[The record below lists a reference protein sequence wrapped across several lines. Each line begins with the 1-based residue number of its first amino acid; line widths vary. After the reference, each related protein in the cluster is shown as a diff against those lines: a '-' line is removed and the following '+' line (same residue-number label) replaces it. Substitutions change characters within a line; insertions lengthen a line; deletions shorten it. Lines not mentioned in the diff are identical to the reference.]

1 MGLRAAAPPGAAA
14 SIRRAAPR
22 RRASGKL
29 RRGMRLPSQM
39 HKARN
44 QRSRRRAADLEDR
57 QPFERMPLW
66 LRALSSLP
74 LPLWYGFARLIAWLL
89 EYVLRHRHGIINMQL
104 AACFPDRDARWIDA
118 TRRAFFRN
126 FAEVSVE
133 IIKAAT
139 IEPAEIDR
147 RVSFEGAE
155 AARAALDSGQSVI
168 VVTSHNCNWEW
179 TLLKLSIAMGHPLQ
193 GTYKPLTQRFGD
205 RLMLTIR
212 SRFGAE
218 MITARRL
225 LMRVLRYRG
234 PARVIGIV
242 ADQAPTS
249 SAVRYFTQFM
259 GLDTAFF
266 IGPEMIARAAR
277 LPVWYLA
284 MRRTARGRY
293 RVTFV
298 PLCNSGEELAPGAL
312 IERYAAAVE
321 SLTRESPPDWLW
333 NYRRWKVQRDAEGN
347 PKIVKSGQIVPPG

>member
-1 MGLRAAAPPGAAA
+1 
-14 SIRRAAPR
+14 
-22 RRASGKL
+22 
-29 RRGMRLPSQM
+29 MRLPAQI

-44 QRSRRRAADLEDR
+44 QRVQRRAADFEDR
-57 QPFERMPLW
+57 QPFERIPLW
-66 LRALSSLP
+66 LRLLSSIP
-74 LPLWYGFARLIAWLL
+74 LPVWYGFAQFVAWLL
-89 EYVLRHRHGIINMQL
+89 EYVFRRRHRIIDMQL
-104 AACFPDRDARWIDA
+104 AACFPDRDAAWINA

-126 FAEVSVE
+126 FADVSVE

-139 IEPAEIDR
+139 MTPDEIDR

-155 AARAALDSGQSVI
+155 AARAALDSGQSI
-168 VVTSHNCNWEW
+168 IIVTSHNCNWEW
-179 TLLKLSIAMGHPLQ
+179 ALLKLSIALGHPVHA
-193 GTYKPLTQRFGD
+193 TYKPFKGRYGD

-234 PARVIGIV
+234 PSRIV
-242 ADQAPTS
+242 AMVTDQTPTS

-266 IGPEMIARAAR
+266 IGPDAIARSAR

-284 MRRTARGRY
+284 MRREARGRY
-293 RVTFV
+293 RIAFV
-298 PLCNSGEELAPGAL
+298 PLSAADEEFAPGAL

-321 SLTRESPPDWLW
+321 SLTRECPPDWLW
-333 NYRRWKVQRDAEGN
+333 NYRRWKVQRDADGN
-347 PKIVKSGQIVPPG
+347 PKIVKSGEISRPS